1 MVDETEFDIMDA
13 DGLRSDRFECD
24 ECDAESTMK
33 WCGEINDECSEG
45 LAAEGWIY
53 SEGVL
58 LCDEC
63 KHTLRNT

>member
-13 DGLRSDRFECD
+13 DIRSDKFECD
-24 ECDAESTMK
+24 ECDKASNLYWKE
-33 WCGEINDECSEG
+33 EINDETLED
-45 LAAEGWIY
+45 LQADGWVY

-63 KHTLRNT
+63 KHTCKTQ